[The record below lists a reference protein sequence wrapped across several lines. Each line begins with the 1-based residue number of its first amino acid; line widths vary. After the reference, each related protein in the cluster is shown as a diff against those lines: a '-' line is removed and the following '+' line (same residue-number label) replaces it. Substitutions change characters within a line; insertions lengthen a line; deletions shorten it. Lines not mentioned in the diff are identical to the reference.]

1 MALPVK
7 LAAASRAGTIA
18 ERVDARQGPPAGS
31 QQVRL
36 QPCCCSVQGGTVW
49 AAVGV
54 HIAIRV
60 SLMKPEATGIS
71 VAPHTH
77 GFVVG
82 AVRILKVHHGVRTIG
97 ACYREL

>member
-60 SLMKPEATGIS
+60 PLMKPEATGIS